1 MAKLRVYEYSNCST
15 CKSALKYLM
24 LKKIAF
30 EAIPIVDQP
39 PTVAELKKML
49 AFYDGKISKLF
60 NTSGVRYRELKLG
73 EKLPSM
79 SESEALTLLSKNGK
93 LVKRPFV
100 LGAGVG
106 LVGFKE
112 DEWKK
117 LG

>member
-15 CKSALKYLM
+15 CKSALKFLEK
-24 LKKIAF
+24 KKIAF

-49 AFYDGKISKLF
+49 AFYDGKIGKLF
-60 NTSGVRYRELKLG
+60 NTSGVQYREMKLG
-73 EKLPSM
+73 EKLPTM

-93 LVKRPFV
+93 LVKRPFL
-100 LGAGVG
+100 LGSDVG